1 MIKFIG
7 KSRFSLVCYYIEE
20 LSSSNASPI
29 QLQCKSN
36 SAPMQVQSKSNTE
49 LEVYCIWNV
58 IAFNEHFIKR
68 IN

>member
-7 KSRFSLVCYYIEE
+7 KSRFSLVFYYIEK

-29 QLQCKSN
+29 
-36 SAPMQVQSKSNTE
+36 QVQSKSNTE
-49 LEVYCIWNV
+49 LEVYCLRNV
-58 IAFNEHFIKR
+58 IAFSEHFIKR